1 MTTTHA
7 YGKLGDHDVLRVGFG
22 AMQLEH
28 ADRAHAVEVL
38 HRAVEL
44 GVDHLDTAQFYGPVN
59 DLIRT
64 ALHPYGDTLRIVTKV
79 GAVTHPTERLAAAQK
94 PAELRAQVEENLR
107 ILGTDHL
114 AVVNLRRADIQPGII
129 ATGDQVVDLDSQLA
143 ELIALRDEGKVG
155 GIGLSQV
162 TLAQLRQALPAGIA
176 CVQNFYNVLTRDHED
191 VLTLCAERGIAWVP
205 YCPLG
210 SAFERLPSVTD
221 NPVVVANAERLG
233 ITPAQAGLAWLLE
246 HSPAT
251 LLIPGTRD
259 LAHLADNVAV
269 TGIELDEE
277 ATTAF
282 DALNRTGLSG
292 QSDGLPSHTGRVAG
306 ADVP

>member
-1 MTTTHA
+1 MTTSHAYA

-28 ADRAHAVEVL
+28 ADPADAVKVL

-64 ALHPYGDTLRIVTKV
+64 ALHPYADSLRIVTKV
-79 GAVTHPTERLAAAQK
+79 GAVTHPTVRLVAAQK
-94 PAELRAQVEENLR
+94 PAELRASVEENLR
-107 ILGTDHL
+107 ALDTEHL
-114 AVVNLRRADIQPGII
+114 AVVNLRRADMPPGIT

-143 ELIALRDEGKVG
+143 ELITLRDEGKIG
-155 GIGLSQV
+155 GIGLSHV
-162 TLAQLRQALPAGIA
+162 SLAQLRQALPASIV
-176 CVQNFYNVLTRDHED
+176 CVQNLYNVLTRGQED
-191 VLTLCAERGIAWVP
+191 VLTECAEQRVAWAP

-210 SAFERLPSVTD
+210 SAFDRLPNVTD
-221 NPVVVANAERLG
+221 NPVVIAHAQRLG
-233 ITPAQAGLAWLLE
+233 ITPAQAALAWLLG

-251 LLIPGTRD
+251 LLIPGTRN

-269 TGIELDEE
+269 ARIELDQE

-282 DALNRTGLSG
+282 DALAH
-292 QSDGLPSHTGRVAG
+292 DAPA
-306 ADVP
+306 